1 MRGFFNDAV
10 SKSWGLLTITGIVL
24 LCVLILPIALILIL
38 LVCSKPLTEEEKK
51 KYQLER
57 KKVDTSFIRSHCG
70 CCSGSHRQISYI
82 N

>member
-1 MRGFFNDAV
+1 MRDFFNDV
-10 SKSWGLLTITGIVL
+10 VTKFWILLTITGIVL

-57 KKVDTSFIRSHCG
+57 KKFDTSFIRSRCG
-70 CCSGSHRQISYI
+70 CCSGHHYQISQ
-82 N
+82 